1 MSELDGTWNVER
13 VSGFL
18 PPLLG
23 VRKEIEGTRGRT
35 TVGPIGASFDVV
47 ARELRY
53 LGVFTGF
60 VDVLDPAGDGWAG
73 RALYR
78 GREYGRFRLKPERV
92 RSR

>member
-1 MSELDGTWNVER
+1 MTELDGTWNVRR

-23 VRKEIEGTRGRT
+23 VRKHLVGTRGRT
-35 TVGPIGASFDVV
+35 TVGPIRAPFAVV
-47 ARELRY
+47 GRELRY

-60 VDVLDPAGDGWAG
+60 VDVLEPDGTGWAG

-78 GREYGRFRLKPERV
+78 GREYGRFRLERV
-92 RSR
+92 RFG